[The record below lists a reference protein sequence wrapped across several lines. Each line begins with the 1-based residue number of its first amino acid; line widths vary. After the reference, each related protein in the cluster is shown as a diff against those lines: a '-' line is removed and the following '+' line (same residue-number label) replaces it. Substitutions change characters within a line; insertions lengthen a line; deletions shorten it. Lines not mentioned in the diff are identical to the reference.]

1 VNQFPAAA
9 LTASAQRCI
18 IDNRVSGDYREGTLR
33 RADAMCDALSIRG
46 IQIMKKNATWLVGI
60 TIFLASLCLS
70 VAASAQVTLEV
81 MNPRGEIPPP
91 PTIGINQ
98 RVPDLGGKKIVL
110 IDNGK
115 FGANNFL
122 DVIAGMLKQKYP
134 TATIVMYPKPSAQ
147 TITDMP
153 KWYPT
158 VKQQGDLFIFGVG
171 D

>member
-1 VNQFPAAA
+1 MSATPMSFMGVQIMRKKTNWLLGAA
-9 LTASAQRCI
+9 LAYAS
-18 IDNRVSGDYREGTLR
+18 L
-33 RADAMCDALSIRG
+33 
-46 IQIMKKNATWLVGI
+46 
-60 TIFLASLCLS
+60 FLA
-70 VAASAQVTLEV
+70 ATASAQVTLEV

-91 PTIGINQ
+91 PTIGINK
-98 RVPDLGGKKIVL
+98 RVPDLAGKKIVL

-122 DVIAGMLKQKYP
+122 DVIAEMLKEKYP

-147 TITDMP
+147 TITDLP

-158 VKQQGDLFIFGVG
+158 VKQQGDLFVFGVG

>member
-1 VNQFPAAA
+1 
-9 LTASAQRCI
+9 
-18 IDNRVSGDYREGTLR
+18 
-33 RADAMCDALSIRG
+33 
-46 IQIMKKNATWLVGI
+46 MKKNTGWLIGSALLI
-60 TIFLASLCLS
+60 ASLCS
-70 VAASAQVTLEV
+70 SAAASAQVTMEM

-91 PTIGINQ
+91 KTIGISP
-98 RVPDLGGKKIVL
+98 RVTNLAGKKIVL

-122 DVIAGMLKQKYP
+122 DVIAAMLKQKYP

-147 TITDMP
+147 TITDLP